1 VTLSNKQLVELLKTQ
16 GTPTTQTGDDFRASV
31 MRKLEANRFQSTARV
46 CREQHQV
53 LGHLPAASTG
63 PQSFEVGDTIGNILT
78 KLHESLLSP
87 TLMNLLMAKFNE
99 HEGFAIHPAGASNGI
114 FLVPKTGYPRINAP
128 SDSDRSDGVKVCVW
142 EAVRAIVKCIRQTL
156 SARMKNFAREIDP
169 SLLDT
174 CYPPDQTNLSRSLA
188 QTRAKAI
195 IARNDANSGYTTYSE
210 LGKRYLN
217 GATDV
222 STREAKTQ
230 SDRLDRQR
238 KDSVKTVRY
247 YRNGHNLG
255 TVSTLT
261 AAENAGF
268 LHGME
273 FDIAQAAGRC
283 TPHQD
288 WMTEDTVV
296 FAFAI
301 FRHGLRVMLQ
311 LTMRIKGGIEK
322 AQEAMSILRQHLFG
336 VRVQGTK
343 TVPEMVV

>member
-1 VTLSNKQLVELLKTQ
+1 MLS
-16 GTPTTQTGDDFRASV
+16 
-31 MRKLEANRFQSTARV
+31 
-46 CREQHQV
+46 
-53 LGHLPAASTG
+53 
-63 PQSFEVGDTIGNILT
+63 
-78 KLHESLLSP
+78 
-87 TLMNLLMAKFNE
+87 
-99 HEGFAIHPAGASNGI
+99 
-114 FLVPKTGYPRINAP
+114 
-128 SDSDRSDGVKVCVW
+128 
-142 EAVRAIVKCIRQTL
+142 
-156 SARMKNFAREIDP
+156 
-169 SLLDT
+169 
-174 CYPPDQTNLSRSLA
+174 PDQTNLSRSLA

-195 IARNDANSGYTTYSE
+195 IARNDANSGYTTYSK
-210 LGKRYLN
+210 LTDTYLN

-238 KDSVKTVRY
+238 NDSVKTVHY

-273 FDIAQAAGRC
+273 FDVAQAAGRC

-336 VRVQGTK
+336 VRCRKLKRHWSSVVYFYEKCRVGASDVTFFIIYLFTVRYVRYGTCIHNS
-343 TVPEMVV
+343 